1 MITNIPFLYVNII
14 ALSCFTLMFVTF
26 LATKKT
32 PEIWAFLAVL
42 LDCILWAGGSILM
55 RLQMWPS
62 LNFWY
67 TISLVALFSVFSLA
81 VSLAVQD
88 VLANVAGGMVITLV
102 SMLIG
107 G

>member
-42 LDCILWAGGSILM
+42 LDCILWTGGSILM
-55 RLQMWPS
+55 RLYKGQR
-62 LNFWY
+62 L
-67 TISLVALFSVFSLA
+67 LVVRRCQEDGW
-81 VSLAVQD
+81 VHVKTD
-88 VLANVAGGMVITLV
+88 VAEGYVLESYLSEAKN
-102 SMLIG
+102 
-107 G
+107 

>member
-42 LDCILWAGGSILM
+42 LDCILWAGGSVLM
-55 RLQMWPS
+55 RLQMWP
-62 LNFWY
+62 
-67 TISLVALFSVFSLA
+67 V
-81 VSLAVQD
+81 
-88 VLANVAGGMVITLV
+88 
-102 SMLIG
+102 
-107 G
+107 